1 MKKNNKMK
9 EQIKKISHITGV
21 KINPKNKDSK
31 ERYKLI
37 KYDESGLK

>member
-1 MKKNNKMK
+1 MKKNNKVK

-31 ERYKLI
+31 EKYKLI